1 MREVDEVVSEG
12 RARGAGWEKR
22 RKNRFFSPTRKKT
35 AWTDRCGEEALF
47 VVGWHPRFSPMPV

>member
-12 RARGAGWEKR
+12 RARGAGLEKR

-35 AWTDRCGEEALF
+35 AWTDRVWGKALF
-47 VVGWHPRFSPMPV
+47 RRGVAPAI